1 MGIYIFVY
9 PHRGWKLIYNQVSY
23 PLRSLLSYFFFSE
36 RDIYSSIWSR
46 TRKFINLQKK
56 LSNPEHSDSQLSPT
70 RLVND
75 SHESNDSL
83 INNITTA
90 VPEASKIQHETSK
103 IKVAE
108 IAKIKTDVYEAS
120 NNVKVKTEL
129 PDEYTAEKKKQ
140 DELVIKDLLDNIKES
155 FESQFDMDL
164 EQFSEPETQFFG
176 QVSFDV
182 STYSECF

>member
-1 MGIYIFVY
+1 M
-9 PHRGWKLIYNQVSY
+9 
-23 PLRSLLSYFFFSE
+23 
-36 RDIYSSIWSR
+36 
-46 TRKFINLQKK
+46 
-56 LSNPEHSDSQLSPT
+56 
-70 RLVND
+70 ND

-164 EQFSEPETQFFG
+164 EQFSEPETQFFS
-176 QVSFDV
+176 QVSYNGP
-182 STYSECF
+182 TCFEFFSCMV